1 MIKDFFRWI
10 DFQKKQPNSGTSE
23 KQDNKDQMAAI
34 RASELQYRPAPE
46 ELKLR
51 VVESLYP
58 QSKPQITSL
67 GDRLYEILED
77 YRDQEHEEGRM
88 VTTAEIVGTLDILI
102 DRVKGY

>member
-1 MIKDFFRWI
+1 MDKL
-10 DFQKKQPNSGTSE
+10 
-23 KQDNKDQMAAI
+23 AHI
-34 RASELQYRPAPE
+34 RAAELQGKPNFY
-46 ELKLR
+46 
-51 VVESLYP
+51 VIESLHP
-58 QSKPQITSL
+58 TEKPQITSL